1 MVNVKEH
8 WVELL
13 ATFFLA
19 VGLLISILTETPEIV
34 YFIIILSGFVG
45 GRTMYVKKKTE
56 PIFPFVIIVLA
67 FILGYVIASFNVSRK
82 MVILLFFLSAFTSYY
97 FHKKKII
104 GIFKSKDFYK

>member
-19 VGLLISILTETPEIV
+19 VGLLISLLTEAPRLAYV
-34 YFIIILSGFVG
+34 IILLSGFLG
-45 GRTMYVKKKTE
+45 GRTLYVKKRTE
-56 PIFPFVIIVLA
+56 PIFPFVFIILA
-67 FILGYVIASFNVSRK
+67 FIFGYVIASFRVSRT
-82 MVILLFFLSAFTSYY
+82 MVLILFFGTALVSYY
-97 FHKKKII
+97 LHKKKII